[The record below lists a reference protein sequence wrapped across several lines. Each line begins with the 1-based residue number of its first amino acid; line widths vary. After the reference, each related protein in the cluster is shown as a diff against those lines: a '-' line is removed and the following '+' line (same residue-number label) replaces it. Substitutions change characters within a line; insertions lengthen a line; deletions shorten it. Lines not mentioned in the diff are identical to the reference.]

1 MLAVCLGVLT
11 LLYEANSTA
20 SNPPDTSYDLWDYN
34 SISSS
39 PTCNTSAVFQDAS
52 MIMTLAERL
61 NMTRFT
67 EKSHLSG

>member
-1 MLAVCLGVLT
+1 MKQIPLLVIHLT
-11 LLYEANSTA
+11 LAI
-20 SNPPDTSYDLWDYN
+20 YDLWDYN

-61 NMTRFT
+61 NMTRF
-67 EKSHLSG
+67 KPYQKKVIYLDKIA